1 MACASAGKRDMM
13 NQPGH
18 GGDLPVAKRRRCV
31 EPTGAAAAGIPE
43 DIVEEILLR
52 LPVKSI
58 LRFRSVCKSWRAM
71 VADPRFVRLQLHH
84 STTAARHHPPSMLV
98 LADWCVPEQWRGTID
113 FFSYPGHGVTA
124 DFAHRI
130 TWSSN
135 SKSTVA
141 AAADGYA
148 AADWDAVDDGADAAD
163 DGAAAD
169 NLDDAVD
176 DGDAAADW
184 DDDDDWDDDVGAIGW
199 GMHLHCN
206 GLVLLRSTMKYSTQM
221 LVCNPATKELAELPD
236 CAPDYFGVQAVS
248 FYADQSTGKT
258 KVVHC
263 FIRHCDK
270 TYTDY
275 SVGCEVLS
283 LGSPAWRPVADPPYL
298 VKTKTSPCILGGIYW
313 IAALPSPSTG
323 SCTTPGVV
331 RFDVCS
337 EEFASF
343 PCPPFMERQKMS
355 DVACGDLTELGGK
368 LCYVHAPADDRVEL
382 WTASA
387 ADGGGSRPR
396 WSLQCTVVLPP
407 SFDTFFQFTYDYQ
420 GGIFFYVDYAMIYR
434 YDVERRVVE
443 RVVDMLEE
451 MTYFDRSRRKLD
463 RCDGDWMHYAIQYSE
478 SLVSIQAN

>member
-18 GGDLPVAKRRRCV
+18 GGDVPVAKRRRCV

-84 STTAARHHPPSMLV
+84 STTAARHYPPSMLI
-98 LADWCVPEQWRGTID
+98 LADWCLPEQRRGAID
-113 FFSYPGHGVTA
+113 FFSYPGHGVAA
-124 DFAHRI
+124 DSALGM
-130 TWSSN
+130 TWS

-148 AADWDAVDDGADAAD
+148 AADGDAVDVGNADDNLDAAVDDG
-163 DGAAAD
+163 
-169 NLDDAVD
+169 N
-176 DGDAAADW
+176 AAADW
-184 DDDDDWDDDVGAIGW
+184 DDDDDWDIDVGAIGW
-199 GMHLHCN
+199 ALHLHCN
-206 GLVLLRSTMKYSTQM
+206 GLVLLRSMRKYSTKM
-221 LVCNPATKELAELPD
+221 LVCNPATKELAELPA
-236 CAPDYFGVQAVS
+236 CAPDYFGVQAVG

-283 LGSPAWRPVADPPYL
+283 LGSPAWRPLADPPYL
-298 VKTKTSPCILGGIYW
+298 VKTKTSP
-313 IAALPSPSTG
+313 STG
-323 SCTTPGVV
+323 SCTTPGIV
-331 RFDVCS
+331 RFDMCS

-355 DVACGDLTELGGK
+355 DIACGELTELGGK

-396 WSLQCTVVLPP
+396 WSLQCTVVLPH
-407 SFDTFFQFTYDYQ
+407 SFHTFFQFTYDYQ
-420 GGIFFYVDYAMIYR
+420 GGICFYVDYAMIYR

-451 MTYFDRSRRKLD
+451 MTYFDSSRCKLY
-463 RCDGDWMHYAIQYSE
+463 RCDGDWMHHAIQYSE